1 MDLRIHPGSHVS
13 RHTFTA
19 IRLVLTIR
27 IQLGDFNHPMANG
40 SLAISWRDR
49 LSTSV
54 PGDPAVRDRDL
65 KLLAWLEYVEML
77 RDSESTTFE
86 AWSRLTFSPSS
97 SASLQDSNDH
107 YC

>member
-1 MDLRIHPGSHVS
+1 MDLRIRPGSHVRCPTCTSLHS
-13 RHTFTA
+13 R
-19 IRLVLTIR
+19 LELTTR

-40 SLAISWRDR
+40 SLATSWRDR

-77 RDSESTTFE
+77 RDSESPTFE

-97 SASLQDSNDH
+97 SDSL
-107 YC
+107 

>member
-1 MDLRIHPGSHVS
+1 MLVKAKTTGVNGSTCLS
-13 RHTFTA
+13 LIICELLTCA
-19 IRLVLTIR
+19 VLLLELLLTSR

-40 SLAISWRDR
+40 TLAVSWRDR

-77 RDSESTTFE
+77 RDSKSFAFE
-86 AWSRLTFSPSS
+86 T
-97 SASLQDSNDH
+97 
-107 YC
+107 